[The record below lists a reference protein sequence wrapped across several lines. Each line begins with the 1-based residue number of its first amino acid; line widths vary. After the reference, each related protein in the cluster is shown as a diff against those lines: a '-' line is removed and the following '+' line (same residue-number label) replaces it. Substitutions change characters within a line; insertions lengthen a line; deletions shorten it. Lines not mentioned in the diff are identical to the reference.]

1 VFEVS
6 VQVGYAG
13 VGAEVGAIV
22 GGPVGA
28 VVGGPVGAVVGGPV
42 GALVGADVG
51 APGVGAPGVGAVVG
65 PGVLTGLDTLPANT
79 ELGRFSDRRIGAVH
93 AACVSARL
101 AGLTSSLS
109 LAATAC
115 SSLST
120 CSRKP

>member
-28 VVGGPVGAVVGGPV
+28 VVGGCGPV

-109 LAATAC
+109 LVATAC